1 MVEAGA
7 VSVFVSIRHITTH
20 LDVLSSAGHERS
32 FGVEAVQTES
42 ELELLVQQNEDPNTL
57 GLKI

>member
-1 MVEAGA
+1 MPFRGRGLAPRATLVVEAGA

-32 FGVEAVQTES
+32 FGVEAVQT
-42 ELELLVQQNEDPNTL
+42 
-57 GLKI
+57 